1 MPAAPGNQ
9 RETILVVDDNP
20 ITRLAL
26 AELFR
31 DQGFAVTECGDGAEC
46 RAALRGDIP
55 DLLLLDVQLPDV
67 NGMDLCREFKA
78 NERLANLFICLI
90 SSSVIEPD
98 RQIEGLDIGADSY
111 IVRPIPDRE
120 LLARIEAL
128 FRIVRAEHALREANE
143 VLEQKVAARTADLAK
158 VNTSLREEV
167 RTRRDAEEAL
177 QRLNLRLQGLHSID
191 QAILRSLSAR
201 NAAQAAT
208 ENIRKL
214 LMVPLTEVWSLHGE
228 PDGFICLTGSDGDTN
243 RSCPLDGDLFDLLD
257 RIVDGEHLQMSDAAS
272 PFGGTESWRH
282 IAIFPLV
289 AAEQT
294 IGVLLLGTNEPRPLN
309 HEELKI
315 GNEIGRSLAVTLNL
329 ANLFIEVNDARE
341 RTRQLSRRILDIQE
355 EERRFLSRELHDE
368 IGQHLTGM
376 KAMLDAS
383 IKQLADQDT
392 EELRKVVQ
400 IVNDLMGRV
409 RQLSIDLRPQMLDE
423 LGLIKAL
430 EWQLTR
436 VREQSRLDI
445 SFFHNEFERL
455 PPHIEIAIF
464 RIVQEALTN
473 VTRHAKDA
481 PSEVRLF
488 VDEDRCRVQIQDSGP
503 GFDATAKLNGM
514 RTAGLSG
521 MTERAALL
529 GGELIIE
536 SEPGNGACLTADLPL
551 TITSAPAENP

>member
-1 MPAAPGNQ
+1 
-9 RETILVVDDNP
+9 
-20 ITRLAL
+20 
-26 AELFR
+26 
-31 DQGFAVTECGDGAEC
+31 
-46 RAALRGDIP
+46 
-55 DLLLLDVQLPDV
+55 
-67 NGMDLCREFKA
+67 
-78 NERLANLFICLI
+78 
-90 SSSVIEPD
+90 
-98 RQIEGLDIGADSY
+98 
-111 IVRPIPDRE
+111 
-120 LLARIEAL
+120 
-128 FRIVRAEHALREANE
+128 
-143 VLEQKVAARTADLAK
+143 
-158 VNTSLREEV
+158 
-167 RTRRDAEEAL
+167 
-177 QRLNLRLQGLHSID
+177 
-191 QAILRSLSAR
+191 
-201 NAAQAAT
+201 
-208 ENIRKL
+208 
-214 LMVPLTEVWSLHGE
+214 
-228 PDGFICLTGSDGDTN
+228 
-243 RSCPLDGDLFDLLD
+243 
-257 RIVDGEHLQMSDAAS
+257 
-272 PFGGTESWRH
+272 
-282 IAIFPLV
+282 
-289 AAEQT
+289 
-294 IGVLLLGTNEPRPLN
+294 
-309 HEELKI
+309 
-315 GNEIGRSLAVTLNL
+315 
-329 ANLFIEVNDARE
+329 
-341 RTRQLSRRILDIQE
+341 
-355 EERRFLSRELHDE
+355 
-368 IGQHLTGM
+368 M

>member
-1 MPAAPGNQ
+1 MSAASESS

-20 ITRLAL
+20 ITRLGL

-31 DQGFAVTECGDGAEC
+31 DQGFGVVECGDGAEC
-46 RAALRGDIP
+46 REALRADIP

-67 NGMDLCREFKA
+67 NGMDLCREFKTD
-78 NERLANLFICLI
+78 ERLATLFICLI

-98 RQIEGLDIGADSY
+98 QQIEGLDVGADSY

-143 VLEQKVAARTADLAK
+143 ALEHKVAARTADLAK
-158 VNTSLREEV
+158 ANTALLEEV
-167 RTRRDAEEAL
+167 RTRRDAEMEL

-191 QAILRSLSAR
+191 QAILQSLSAR
-201 NAAQAAT
+201 NAAHVAT
-208 ENIRKL
+208 ESIRRL
-214 LMVPLTEVWSLHGE
+214 LPVPLTEVWTLQGE
-228 PDGFICLTGSDGDTN
+228 PDGFTCLTGADGDTD
-243 RSCPLDGDLFDLLD
+243 RTCALDGVLFDLLD
-257 RIVDGEHLQMSDAAS
+257 QIVNGKSLQLSHAAS
-272 PFGGTESWRH
+272 PFGGVEPWKQL
-282 IAIFPLV
+282 AIFPLV
-289 AAEQT
+289 AAEQ
-294 IGVLLLGTNEPRPLN
+294 IVGVLLLGSNEPLPLSQ
-309 HEELKI
+309 EELVI
-315 GNEIGRSLAVTLNL
+315 GNEIASSLAVTLNL
-329 ANLFIEVNDARE
+329 ANLFIEVNEGRE
-341 RTRQLSRRILDIQE
+341 RTRRLSRRVLDIQE

-383 IKQLADQDT
+383 IKRLADQDT
-392 EELRKVVQ
+392 EELRRVVQ
-400 IVNDLMGRV
+400 IVNDLMSQV
-409 RQLSIDLRPQMLDE
+409 RQLSINLRPQMLDE

-436 VREQSRLDI
+436 VKEQSHTEILF
-445 SFFHNEFERL
+445 SHNEFERL
-455 PPHIEIAIF
+455 PPHIEIAVF

-473 VTRHAKDA
+473 VTRHAQNA
-481 PSEVRLF
+481 SAEVRLF
-488 VDEDRCRVQIQDSGP
+488 VDDDRCRIQIQDSGP
-503 GFDATAKLNGM
+503 GFDANAKLNAM

-551 TITSAPAENP
+551 TIASASAENP